1 MKCNYKKKQNNSI
14 PRWAFTE
21 VNGKVKAVPVSEEEY
36 IKIYFEQFGIEIVTP
51 KEKLINALKN
61 GDYVIGIDY
70 NPFILHDVF
79 HYENGKFEFLKF
91 RDISTQAI
99 HPLRLRREQSILLP
113 ANMPSDFEAFLQGMA
128 HYDDFIV
135 SRKGKLLDTD
145 NIPPSIADLI
155 QEMIKNKENND
166 W

>member
-1 MKCNYKKKQNNSI
+1 MKCNYQRNQNNSM
-14 PRWAFTE
+14 PRLAFTMVDGEIKE
-21 VNGKVKAVPVSEEEY
+21 VPISEEEY
-36 IKIYFEQFGIEIVTP
+36 LKLFFEQFGIEIVTP

-61 GDYVIGIDY
+61 GDYVIGVDY

-91 RDISTQAI
+91 KDISTQAI

-113 ANMPSDFEAFLQGMA
+113 ANKPADFETFLKGMS

-135 SRKGKLLDTD
+135 NRKGDLLDTES
-145 NIPPSIADLI
+145 IPPSIADLI
-155 QEMIKNKENND
+155 QEKIKNKKNTD